1 MSPSK
6 IVITGTIA
14 SGKSTLCKLLESKGF
29 IVISADEINKSLL
42 NPGAINYESIKKSG
56 EFDKAFINE
65 SLDKEKLGQIIFS
78 DENKLKKLNKITHR
92 NILNEINKQID
103 LIDEKAVFVE
113 IPLYFQMEVKFDAD
127 EVWLVVADYETQI
140 KRLMN
145 RDNINLSYAK
155 VKIESQRK
163 LINMK
168 EKSDVV
174 FDNSTSVENLNEK
187 LEEIL
192 VQKDLL
198 WKF

>member
-29 IVISADEINKSLL
+29 IVISADEVNKSLL

-92 NILNEINKQID
+92 NILNEIKKQID

-140 KRLMN
+140 KRLMD

-198 WKF
+198 

>member
-1 MSPSK
+1 
-6 IVITGTIA
+6 
-14 SGKSTLCKLLESKGF
+14 
-29 IVISADEINKSLL
+29 
-42 NPGAINYESIKKSG
+42 
-56 EFDKAFINE
+56 
-65 SLDKEKLGQIIFS
+65 IIFS

-92 NILNEINKQID
+92 NILNEIKKQID

-155 VKIESQRK
+155 AKIESQRK

-168 EKSDVV
+168 ENSDVV

-198 WKF
+198 

>member
-29 IVISADEINKSLL
+29 IVISADEVNKSLL

-92 NILNEINKQID
+92 NILNEIKKQID

>member
-29 IVISADEINKSLL
+29 IVISADEVNKSLL

-92 NILNEINKQID
+92 NILNEIKKQID

-174 FDNSTSVENLNEK
+174 FDNSTNVENLNEK

>member
-198 WKF
+198 

>member
-29 IVISADEINKSLL
+29 IVISADEVNKSLL

-92 NILNEINKQID
+92 NILNEIKKQID

-155 VKIESQRK
+155 AKIESQRI

-198 WKF
+198 

>member
-140 KRLMN
+140 KRLMD

-155 VKIESQRK
+155 AKIESQRT

-168 EKSDVV
+168 ENSDVV

-192 VQKDLL
+192 IQKDLL
-198 WKF
+198 

>member
-29 IVISADEINKSLL
+29 IVISADEVNKSLL

-92 NILNEINKQID
+92 NILNEIKKQID

-140 KRLMN
+140 KRLMD

-168 EKSDVV
+168 ENSDVV

-198 WKF
+198 

>member
-140 KRLMN
+140 KRLMD

-155 VKIESQRK
+155 AKIESQRK

-168 EKSDVV
+168 ENSDVV

>member
-29 IVISADEINKSLL
+29 IVISADEVNKSLL

-92 NILNEINKQID
+92 NILNEIKKQID

-155 VKIESQRK
+155 AKIESQRK

-168 EKSDVV
+168 ENSDEFLITAQV
-174 FDNSTSVENLNEK
+174 
-187 LEEIL
+187 
-192 VQKDLL
+192 
-198 WKF
+198 